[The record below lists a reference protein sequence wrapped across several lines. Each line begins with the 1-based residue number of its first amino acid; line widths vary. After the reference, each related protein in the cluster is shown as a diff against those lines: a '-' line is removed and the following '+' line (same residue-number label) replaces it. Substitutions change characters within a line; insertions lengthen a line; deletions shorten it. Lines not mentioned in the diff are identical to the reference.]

1 MAIRIIL
8 GVVVAI
14 LVLAMTGVLSFLSP
28 VPDGIYL
35 AAYGHP
41 MPDRDG
47 SAVQQINDWLTF
59 LPTDPTTRGLMVCGT
74 VVIILAIVFFGGLVT
89 MKMKRMNRARAARK
103 DARIRAMDSYNV
115 TRQR

>member
-14 LVLAMTGVLSFLSP
+14 LVLAMTGLLTFLSP
-28 VPDGIYL
+28 VPQGIYL

-41 MPDRDG
+41 MPHRDG
-47 SAVQQINDWLTF
+47 SAAQQINDWLTF
-59 LPTDPTTRGLMVCGT
+59 LPTDPTTRGVIVCAT
-74 VVIILAIVFFGGLVT
+74 VVIILAIVFFGGLLT
-89 MKMKRMNRARAARK
+89 MKAKRLNRARQARK
-103 DARIRAMDSYNV
+103 DARIRAMDAYNV